1 MKLKDFVVGS
11 TAYVVC
17 FNWHSRLLTEYVY
30 EVTVTSVGSKYVT
43 VDADGLLLPS
53 KYLKN
58 GKKDVF
64 LSSVVDGNRISKE
77 HMLLPNQEKA
87 QEFLEYLNLRNWFCR
102 YVNWS
107 PAGEFGVDGMS
118 FEQLRLIEKIL
129 KDPSFAKNIMDY
141 EDFCEALRAG

>member
-87 QEFLEYLNLRNWFCR
+87 QEFLEYLNLRNWLRR

-107 PAGEFGVDGMS
+107 SAGEYGVDGMS
-118 FEQLRLIEKIL
+118 YEQLRAIEKIV
-129 KDPSFAKNIMDY
+129 KDPTFAKHVMDY
-141 EDFCEALRAG
+141 EDFVEALAG